1 MKKHGL
7 CSLTTENLKGKKK
20 YTHTQI
26 NFRVEMIMDA
36 KRCLNTKY
44 HLFQL
49 LKNCRSN
56 SQL

>member
-1 MKKHGL
+1 MAFVL
-7 CSLTTENLKGKKK
+7 STTENLKGKKK
-20 YTHTQI
+20 YTHTQV
-26 NFRVEMIMDA
+26 NFHVEMIMDA
-36 KRCLNTKY
+36 KRCLNTKF